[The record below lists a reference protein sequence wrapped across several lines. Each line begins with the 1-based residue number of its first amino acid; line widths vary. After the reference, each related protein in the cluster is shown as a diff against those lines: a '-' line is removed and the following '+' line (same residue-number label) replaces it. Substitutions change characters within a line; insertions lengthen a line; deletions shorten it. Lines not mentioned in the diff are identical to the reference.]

1 MYYFERSWLYYQ
13 CKWVKIVNNQLL
25 NLYSTYTYNLMLN
38 IQWRKKKVGQFQ
50 TMARPPSHFII
61 QKLEEKIQ
69 SLVLI
74 PTSFSNVVL
83 ITLAKYIYINP
94 KF

>member
-25 NLYSTYTYNLMLN
+25 NL
-38 IQWRKKKVGQFQ
+38 GQFQ

-61 QKLEEKIQ
+61 QKLGEKIQ

-74 PTSFSNVVL
+74 PTYFSNVVL